1 MALLEV
7 KNLCKSFP
15 TFNVKNVSFSIEP
28 GYIVGFIGRNGA
40 GKTTTIKSILNLTKA
55 DSGSVS
61 LFGMDLYEHEI
72 EIKQRIGV
80 VLGGFDYYLD
90 KKLRSIAQVVSRFY
104 DNWDGSKYLGYLKKF
119 NLDENKR
126 VKELSEG
133 MKVKLALALALSH
146 HAELLIL
153 DEPTSGLDPVSRDE
167 LMTLFRSIVADGECS
182 ILFSTQITS
191 DLDKC
196 ADYVIYIKDG
206 GIIMQGDREEI
217 IDGFRLVQGP
227 KEALTPML
235 RETLV
240 GYKETAFGFNGLI
253 REQDLAEADGLSLA
267 RADIESIMVYTERN
281 NGGEQL

>member
-1 MALLEV
+1 
-7 KNLCKSFP
+7 
-15 TFNVKNVSFSIEP
+15 
-28 GYIVGFIGRNGA
+28 
-40 GKTTTIKSILNLTKA
+40 
-55 DSGSVS
+55 
-61 LFGMDLYEHEI
+61 
-72 EIKQRIGV
+72 
-80 VLGGFDYYLD
+80 
-90 KKLRSIAQVVSRFY
+90 
-104 DNWDGSKYLGYLKKF
+104 
-119 NLDENKR
+119 
-126 VKELSEG
+126 

-206 GIIMQGDREEI
+206 EIIMQGDREEI

-281 NGGEQL
+281 NGGGQL